1 MPLHLDI
8 NIREATNGWIVH
20 IYNNGGMV
28 NSVGG
33 DAQPRHASEGTTV
46 HTTLDEALAYI
57 KLSTN
62 K

>member
-1 MPLHLDI
+1 MPQHLDI

-20 IYNNGGMV
+20 IYSNGGMT
-28 NSVGG
+28 NSVGSG
-33 DAQPRHASEGTTV
+33 AQVPNPMEGTTV

-57 KLSTN
+57 KLVTN